1 MNTDPIKISLI
12 VLASVL
18 LTGCIKNNIPY
29 PRIQV
34 NFQKFEVKDEIRTAS
49 IDSTNMQLTVFL
61 SEAADIYAV
70 DVLNYTLTPG
80 GEVIGDILS
89 SPLDLS
95 KPQQV
100 TLKMYQE
107 YQWTITAR
115 QDIDRY
121 FTVESQI
128 GSSTIDA
135 ASRRVIAYVPET
147 TDITHI
153 KVETI
158 KLGLKG
164 SEMSPDIEGTYQDFS
179 HPVKIKVTSFGRD
192 EDWDIYVEQ
201 TESTVSTL
209 RADAWTRVAWV
220 YAQAQAGRDN
230 GIQYRLKG
238 SPQWTNCTQSQI
250 SANGGSYHARI
261 TGLLPMTTYE
271 TRAFSDEDFGTTI
284 EFTTGEDIQ
293 LPNMTF
299 DDWWLNGKIWNP
311 WPENGEQYWDTGNK
325 GATTLGA
332 SNSTPTDDTS
342 TGTGLAAKLETKFVG
357 IGALGKLAAGNIF
370 VGKYVRTVGTNGIL
384 SFGRPFI
391 QRPTKLTGYFKYTTA
406 PISSTSQSLSDLK
419 GRPDTAIIW
428 MALVDLDEPLE
439 IRTDPN
445 NRQLF
450 DPEAEYVVA
459 YGNMETAESTSE
471 YARFEIE
478 LDYKATDR
486 RPKYILLTA
495 SASKYGDYFTGGNG
509 AVLYIDDLQLL
520 YDY

>member
-1 MNTDPIKISLI
+1 M
-12 VLASVL
+12 
-18 LTGCIKNNIPY
+18 
-29 PRIQV
+29 
-34 NFQKFEVKDEIRTAS
+34 
-49 IDSTNMQLTVFL
+49 
-61 SEAADIYAV
+61 
-70 DVLNYTLTPG
+70 
-80 GEVIGDILS
+80 
-89 SPLDLS
+89 
-95 KPQQV
+95 
-100 TLKMYQE
+100 
-107 YQWTITAR
+107 
-115 QDIDRY
+115 
-121 FTVESQI
+121 
-128 GSSTIDA
+128 
-135 ASRRVIAYVPET
+135 
-147 TDITHI
+147 
-153 KVETI
+153 
-158 KLGLKG
+158 
-164 SEMSPDIEGTYQDFS
+164 
-179 HPVKIKVTSFGRD
+179 
-192 EDWDIYVEQ
+192 
-201 TESTVSTL
+201 
-209 RADAWTRVAWV
+209 AWV
-220 YAQAQAGRDN
+220 YAQAQAGRDT

-342 TGTGLAAKLETKFVG
+342 TGTGLAAKLETKIVG

-439 IRTDPN
+439 IRTDHN
-445 NRQLF
+445 HRQLF
-450 DPEAEYVVA
+450 DP
-459 YGNMETAESTSE
+459 
-471 YARFEIE
+471 
-478 LDYKATDR
+478 
-486 RPKYILLTA
+486 
-495 SASKYGDYFTGGNG
+495 
-509 AVLYIDDLQLL
+509 
-520 YDY
+520 